1 MPLLCLVA
9 QLHLQWN
16 PSHLSEGKEFP
27 LPLEEVSLHL
37 PDLTNFNCDAGFQL
51 LLLLKGHLSFT
62 CGSFPSCFP
71 FPPFQINASWS
82 ALLFLSVC
90 LQLSGSLK
98 MEFRWHSD
106 WGVGRESVLN
116 LPRFQLGLFQGVSE
130 IWAWILWAQVLLLGS
145 NGARLEGLNLFTL
158 SKIINSG
165 QHRTL
170 WDNWPRPR

>member
-1 MPLLCLVA
+1 MWSTVKKSYHPDPGGGRGGATVLYFYHSKPTLIMPLLCLVA

-71 FPPFQINASWS
+71 FSPFQINAS
-82 ALLFLSVC
+82 
-90 LQLSGSLK
+90 
-98 MEFRWHSD
+98 
-106 WGVGRESVLN
+106 
-116 LPRFQLGLFQGVSE
+116 
-130 IWAWILWAQVLLLGS
+130 
-145 NGARLEGLNLFTL
+145 
-158 SKIINSG
+158 
-165 QHRTL
+165 
-170 WDNWPRPR
+170 